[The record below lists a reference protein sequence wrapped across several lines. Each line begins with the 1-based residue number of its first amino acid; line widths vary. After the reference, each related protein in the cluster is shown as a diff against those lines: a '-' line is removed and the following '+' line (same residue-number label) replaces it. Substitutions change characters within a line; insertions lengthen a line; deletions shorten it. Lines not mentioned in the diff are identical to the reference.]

1 MSYERRCQVKK
12 HPRGRTP
19 HIFWTSSPDFLSVRA
34 RTVSLF
40 LRVVFSRKLA
50 ARPCEAAS
58 LSSTPVVSFQYRDGA
73 NRFSKTDKHPCC
85 SITEVATHGPI

>member
-1 MSYERRCQVKK
+1 MNRTSQRILGHVTLSYERRCQVKK
-12 HPRGRTP
+12 HSRGRTP

-58 LSSTPVVSFQYRDGA
+58 LSSTPVVSFQ
-73 NRFSKTDKHPCC
+73 
-85 SITEVATHGPI
+85 HGPPLRGGYVSLKLD